1 MAVFLSPVG
10 GVAAQFFTNNGV
22 ILSGGKLYTY
32 AAGTTTNQTTYTSSS
47 GVTAHTNP
55 IILDSAGRVPGG
67 ETWVTN
73 GVSYKFVLKDSNDV
87 LIATYDN
94 LYGLANS
101 SIDSADVAYNP
112 PFASSVA
119 TTVEDKL
126 AQTISVKDFG
136 AVGDFNPAT
145 GTGTDDR
152 AAIQAALNY
161 ATSINNCQVV
171 FPAGNYYLGTG
182 LTVSTSG
189 LKAQLLLGSLSTA
202 DAVSMVILQGEGAT
216 IYQGAPGTALAI
228 ANASNI
234 LVSNLKMVGYAGGT
248 LNSSREFDNLI
259 GIFLSSKFIS
269 IDGCYIT
276 NSLGYTVYT
285 VGNPNVAEGGTT
297 ETCLN
302 ITIRNSTLKMRY
314 GNGATPNSGGS
325 KSLWAFAAVDAQNV
339 VIQDNVI
346 YGNLDFEPN
355 NLVGQSSYGI
365 FVEGN
370 QFPAGYVTPILPT
383 GPTNYWLD
391 EEIGKS
397 NSGGTA
403 IVGSVSIVGATGAPL
418 NACNVVSNNS
428 FDQGIINVGAA
439 VYYQWVLNN
448 SFRLG
453 KINVGSTSGG
463 NTNRYYTINGNST
476 YQVIDATSAF
486 IVFGGN
492 VSGSHFSDN
501 VLTNQDIPVIGWDGV
516 GGADGGTN
524 NYSSNTS
531 PVCVTNP
538 VINFPGGFAATSVL
552 DNNTGGGNEIVAFT
566 TSLTDGTNAATL
578 TGNALYYK
586 TQGRLITFST
596 RLFITSAG
604 TLGAAGASYITLP
617 SASRATPSDTI
628 TAVQLSIVQNTTV
641 AAGTFQVY
649 GYIDAGSDKCY
660 LYIANAS
667 GAITSFAAA
676 NFTSNAV
683 IIVSGSYFT
692 A

>member
-1 MAVFLSPVG
+1 MAL
-10 GVAAQFFTNNGV
+10 T
-22 ILSGGKLYTY
+22 K
-32 AAGTTTNQTTYTSSS
+32 
-47 GVTAHTNP
+47 
-55 IILDSAGRVPGG
+55 
-67 ETWVTN
+67 
-73 GVSYKFVLKDSNDV
+73 VSYSM
-87 LIATYDN
+87 
-94 LYGLANS
+94 
-101 SIDSADVAYNP
+101 IDG
-112 PFASSVA
+112 ASVNI
-119 TTVEDKL
+119 VDY
-126 AQTISVKDFG
+126 G
-136 AVGDFNPAT
+136 AVGDFDPTT
-145 GTGTDDR
+145 GVGTDNR
-152 AAIQAALNY
+152 VAIQAALTY
-161 ATSINNCQVV
+161 ATSIGNCQVV
-171 FPAGNYYLGTG
+171 FPAGNYYLGTE
-182 LTVSTSG
+182 LTVLTSG
-189 LKAQLLLGSLSTA
+189 LNAQLLLGSMSTA

-276 NSLGYTVYT
+276 NSLGYTIYT
-285 VGNPNVAEGGTT
+285 VGDPNVAEGGITK
-297 ETCLN
+297 TCLN
-302 ITIRNSTLKMRY
+302 IAIRNSTLKMRY
-314 GNGATPNSGGS
+314 GSGVIPNFGGS

-355 NLVGQSSYGI
+355 NLAGQSSYGI

-391 EEIGKS
+391 EAIGKS

-418 NACNVVSNNS
+418 NDCNVVSNNS
-428 FDQGIINVGAA
+428 FDEGIITVGGA

-463 NTNRYYTINGNST
+463 NVNRYYTINGNSA
-476 YQVIDATSAF
+476 YQVIDATSGF
-486 IVFGGN
+486 IVFGGS

-501 VLTNQDIPVIGWDGV
+501 VLTNQDIPVISWDGV
-516 GGADGGTN
+516 GGADGGAN

-531 PVCVTNP
+531 PINVTNP
-538 VINFPGGFAATSVL
+538 VINFPSFGASSVL
-552 DNNTGGGNEIVAFT
+552 DNNTGAGNEIIAFT
-566 TSLTDGTNAATL
+566 TALTDGTNAATL
-578 TGNALYYK
+578 STNTLYYK
-586 TQGRLITFST
+586 VQGRLITFSA

-604 TLGAAGASYITLP
+604 TLGAAGSSYITLP

-628 TAVQLSIVQNTTV
+628 TAVQLSIVQNTSV
-641 AAGTFQVY
+641 AAGTCQLY
-649 GYIDAGSDKCY
+649 GYIGAGTDKCY
-660 LYIANAS
+660 LNIANVT
-667 GAITSFAAA
+667 GAVTSFAAA
-676 NFTSNAV
+676 NFTANS
-683 IIVSGSYFT
+683 IIIISGSYFT
-692 A
+692 Q